1 MSVTSFQEI
10 EKRAIERH
18 GEVFVARIQGKPD
31 GGVPVKYGD
40 TNGTPAAAYSFWTNE
55 NPRSPLAIH
64 GNKLHLL
71 FRI

>member
-40 TNGTPAAAYSFWTNE
+40 TNGTPAAAYSF
-55 NPRSPLAIH
+55 
-64 GNKLHLL
+64 
-71 FRI
+71 